1 MSRLTNVIEET
12 KNARKNGHSGWIFD
26 KNGNILENVIV
37 GDVLPL
43 LEELK
48 EYEFNVPDEY
58 IEKFINSKKWTEYN
72 TYNNNAC
79 ISNDIQMLYIET
91 NDCCIALFAIH
102 LYGDIRGGYSDYFA
116 CKFSNIDEFYSL
128 ENIIQTKI
136 FKDNNTQTEYY
147 ADINLLCECYEVYE
161 WVTGDEI
168 GKFYEVEVEDLL
180 KEIKEKEGDK

>member
-1 MSRLTNVIEET
+1 MSRLTNVIEEI
-12 KNARKNGHSGWIFD
+12 KNARKNEYSGWIFD
-26 KNGNILENVIV
+26 KDGNILENVIV

-48 EYEFNVPDEY
+48 EYELNVSDEY
-58 IEKFINSKKWTEYN
+58 IRKFIDSEEWIGYN

-79 ISNDIQMLYIET
+79 ISNDIQMWYIET
-91 NDCCIALFAIH
+91 DDCCITLFAIH

-136 FKDNNTQTEYY
+136 FKDNDTQTKYY
-147 ADINLLCECYEVYE
+147 VDINLLRECYEVYE
-161 WVTGDEI
+161 WETGDEV
-168 GKFYEVEVEDLL
+168 GSFYEVEIEDLL
-180 KEIKEKEGDK
+180 KEIKEKECDR